1 MQKKY
6 IVRNIQ
12 GGLYQADQ
20 ALYYPFIS
28 MTPTIVDSEQDAL
41 DMITLILSQD
51 RPEWHIPL
59 EIVPV
64 YI

>member
-51 RPEWHIPL
+51 RPE
-59 EIVPV
+59 
-64 YI
+64 